1 LTKKLDFI
9 NELNDLVNAAMV
21 SGCSDPEIVK
31 SLIYVAIE
39 ETFSKAMSDEVAI
52 ISLTSAFNAKL
63 CDMIGLSDW
72 GFDTDSKG
80 SIQ

>member
-1 LTKKLDFI
+1 MENDFDFLL
-9 NELNDLVNAAMV
+9 ELYSLVQKAADTDTP
-21 SGCSDPEIVK
+21 DPEIVK

-39 ETFSKAMSDEVAI
+39 ETFSRAISDEVAI

-63 CDMIGLSDW
+63 CDKLGLNDW
-72 GFDTDSKG
+72 GFNADSKG

>member
-1 LTKKLDFI
+1 MENKFDFLL
-9 NELNDLVNAAMV
+9 ELYSLVEKASQNDAT
-21 SGCSDPEIVK
+21 DPEIVK

-39 ETFSKAMSDEVAI
+39 ETFSRAMSDEVAI

-72 GFDTDSKG
+72 GFDTESKG
-80 SIQ
+80 GIQ